1 MTEDTLARP
10 VHVGGVD
17 KHFGEVTLDDARA
30 RATEL
35 KDVAGWG
42 MNRVLPVARAW
53 RELVSLMEKA
63 GFQTVSELDPQT
75 LDTMAKKLWVIPPQG
90 GSLI

>member
-1 MTEDTLARP
+1 MTEDTLTRP
-10 VHVGGVD
+10 IHVGGVD
-17 KHFGEVTLDDARA
+17 KHFGEVTLDDARG

-53 RELVSLMEKA
+53 RDLVVLMEKA
-63 GFQTVSELDPQT
+63 GYEKVSELDAAT
-75 LDTMAKKLWVIPPQG
+75 LDKMAKKLWVIPPTG
-90 GSLI
+90 SSLI